1 MEDTSGAKALVSVNN
16 FHTVQAAINSPRTL
30 EACLRSGFDP
40 KELYPRPFEDFMAT
54 NSGNKDVAKLKAKHF
69 EKRRNEKV
77 KAVKDERDIIM
88 RYLEQQQAAP
98 VDTTGVS
105 SIDLIKSQR
114 EKETSSMMAMER
126 NRLKRLK
133 ERQQKEI
140 EQILAS
146 EEKTARIQKE
156 NLVKEKREM
165 ERREEME
172 KLKAKRREEVAA
184 KKREKLLKK
193 AKLEEEE
200 EAARKKLA
208 SDEAARER
216 AIADEEKRQ
225 TKIRMR
231 EARMRDEERKMKGEQ
246 HRQEIEEMLKAQEEL
261 DHQAR
266 LRMEERERVV
276 AEVITHKK
284 EAHKRRLQVK
294 RSKAEQRIQAA
305 LEAGQNVLKK
315 RKNDFDEKQRLAHVR
330 AAEHK
335 AKADEELRKQ
345 ADKREKE
352 HMLAVQRKRQSE
364 KLEDDRIGDILGK
377 RSKQDQFLD
386 RVYKEREEKRQ
397 IKKAMQEIQKDD
409 KLSNVQRIK
418 RIDEFVR
425 LQTLQ
430 KIQDD
435 DDRSERIKSEKD
447 NLIRQRKQAQLDAL
461 MRKHN
466 INSAMEKMRVSN
478 NWGSMKDLHGKKKK
492 KKKKGGVSESTSLP
506 AL

>member
-1 MEDTSGAKALVSVNN
+1 VARNK
-16 FHTVQAAINSPRTL
+16 
-30 EACLRSGFDP
+30 
-40 KELYPRPFEDFMAT
+40 
-54 NSGNKDVAKLKAKHF
+54 GNKDVAKLKAKHY

-77 KAVKDERDIIM
+77 KAVKDERDIII
-88 RYLEQQQAAP
+88 RYLEQQSSAP
-98 VDTTGVS
+98 VEETAGAS
-105 SIDLIKSQR
+105 SIEIMHAQR
-114 EKETSSMMAMER
+114 EKETSSMMEMER
-126 NRLKRLK
+126 TRLKRLK

-156 NLVKEKREM
+156 NLQKEKREM

-172 KLKAKRREEVAA
+172 KLKQKRREEVAA
-184 KKREKLLKK
+184 KKREKLIAK
-193 AKLEEEE
+193 AKREETEEE
-200 EAARKKLA
+200 ARKKLA
-208 SDEAARER
+208 SEEATRER

-231 EARMRDEERKMKGEQ
+231 EARMRDEERKIKAEQ
-246 HRQEIEEMLKAQEEL
+246 HRKEIEEMLKAQEEL

-284 EAHKRRLQVK
+284 DAHKRRLQDK
-294 RSKAEQRIQAA
+294 RSKAERRINAA
-305 LEAGQNVLKK
+305 LQAGQDVLKK
-315 RKNDFDEKQRLAHVR
+315 RKEDFNEKQRTAHVR

-335 AKADEELRKQ
+335 AKNDEELRKQ

-386 RVYKEREEKRQ
+386 RVYKEREEKRE

-435 DDRSERIKSEKD
+435 DDRSERIKSEKND
-447 NLIRQRKQAQLDAL
+447 LIKQRKQAQLDAL

-466 INSAMEKMRVSN
+466 INAAMDKMRVSN
-478 NWGSMKDLHGKKKK
+478 NWGSMKDL
-492 KKKKGGVSESTSLP
+492 
-506 AL
+506 